1 MLTAIG
7 QLATVFVGV
16 PSMHYCRREGML
28 SLEFREE
35 IERVMSDFLAY
46 DGVRRWWQTR
56 KHWRTEA
63 FVRVID
69 AMIARGDKPLAHSTY
84 DLQQVML
91 PTDAQ

>member
-1 MLTAIG
+1 
-7 QLATVFVGV
+7 
-16 PSMHYCRREGML
+16 MHYCRREGML

-35 IERVMSDFLAY
+35 IEGVMSDFLAY
-46 DGVRRWWQTR
+46 DGVRRWWETR

-91 PTDAQ
+91 PTRRGEAVPDALRRKLVRSDW